1 MGFRGVRRRGT
12 ASRRLRHESRG
23 VTTGEIIA
31 RVFGADHGVFV
42 NRHTCAYRDPD
53 MMNSLTA
60 ERHDQVLGTGLNV
73 VVFRMAESPACRQ
86 FQPELDDLVRRR
98 PEIAVWTVEAMK
110 ERALSTRHHL
120 KALPSIVIYRDGLPC
135 RRFAGAM
142 AADALSD
149 AIDEVAVA
157 DMGEEH
163 QDWMLWMAETG
174 EAGSPY
180 IDGQASADPGEV
192 GTPGGLDH
200 SASRRP
206 DSRGQAVELDP
217 VVPSRPGVPMTEG
230 VGEPL
235 APMMPA
241 ASMRPAR
248 PMRSAMAAT
257 LATPMGAVVPAGA
270 GFAPRR
276 TDDPVSGRNLES
288 LMNSATIAWY
298 AGDAATAIRD
308 FTTLLEMD
316 PTSEQVLS
324 SRGQVLADNGGGVTA
339 VKDLDRAIAGSIDE
353 FSAAYARSA
362 RALAL
367 AQSGRHDEADIDM
380 AEALAVTP
388 NSAWAHFR
396 KARILLLRGDLAGM
410 DSALRRAM
418 ETAEPPLTEHQ
429 RAMAQA
435 LLQLT

>member
-1 MGFRGVRRRGT
+1 
-12 ASRRLRHESRG
+12 
-23 VTTGEIIA
+23 
-31 RVFGADHGVFV
+31 
-42 NRHTCAYRDPD
+42 

-73 VVFRMAESPACRQ
+73 LVFRMAESPACRQ

-110 ERALSTRHHL
+110 ERELSTRHHL

-135 RRFAGAM
+135 RRFAGGM
-142 AADALSD
+142 GADALSE
-149 AIDEVAVA
+149 AVDEVSVA
-157 DMGEEH
+157 DMAEEH

-180 IDGQASADPGEV
+180 IEGPPAGPSAE
-192 GTPGGLDH
+192 
-200 SASRRP
+200 P
-206 DSRGQAVELDP
+206 DFEPSTEPDFE
-217 VVPSRPGVPMTEG
+217 PSRPADIGRPFGRMMPTVPGRTTTPMTPGVPTSAG
-230 VGEPL
+230 TPL
-235 APMMPA
+235 IQ
-241 ASMRPAR
+241 R
-248 PMRSAMAAT
+248 RSAAFSPMLPSLSSRT
-257 LATPMGAVVPAGA
+257 TPAVPG
-270 GFAPRR
+270 R
-276 TDDPVSGRNLES
+276 TDDPVSGGNLES

-316 PTSEQVLS
+316 PTSEHVLS

-367 AQSGRHDEADIDM
+367 AQSGRHEEADIDM
-380 AEALAVTP
+380 AEALSVTP

-410 DSALRRAM
+410 DSSLRRAM

-435 LLQLT
+435 LLQLS